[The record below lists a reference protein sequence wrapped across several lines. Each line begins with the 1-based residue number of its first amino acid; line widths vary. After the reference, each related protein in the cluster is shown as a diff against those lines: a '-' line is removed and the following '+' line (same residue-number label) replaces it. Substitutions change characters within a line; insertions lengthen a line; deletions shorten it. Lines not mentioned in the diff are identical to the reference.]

1 MSAWRRALRLAL
13 RPGAL
18 ADDALPD
25 AKVLGREQAAKREVL
40 WRAGVLGVVGG
51 AVVTAVGVVLARWL
65 ERGLREATG
74 GGWDFFMNVEHD
86 LPWVGAALGGI
97 FVLTGLLR
105 LLGAVFPAL
114 LGSSRSA
121 SVARIALVA
130 VLGTGLFVLAAVLL
144 QDMWLA
150 I

>member
-25 AKVLGREQAAKREVL
+25 TKVLGREQAAKREVL
-40 WRAGVLGVVGG
+40 WRAGVIGVVGG
-51 AVVTAVGVVLARWL
+51 AVVTALGVVLARWL
-65 ERGLREATG
+65 ERQLREATG

-97 FVLTGLLR
+97 FVLTGVLR
-105 LLGAVFPAL
+105 LLGAAFPAL
-114 LGSSRSA
+114 LGSSRPA
-121 SVARIALVA
+121 AAARIALVA

-144 QDMWLA
+144 QDLWLA